1 MHMQHAVHTKLCKQQ
16 VKSSETHSSTEGD
29 CGGGSLVHASI
40 GWATDPN
47 VMSTRLAHASMV
59 NVLWSRR
66 TIVLRP

>member
-1 MHMQHAVHTKLCKQQ
+1 